1 MRGNHKQL
9 LIHYEKNNF
18 ISYVSDYLLF
28 NSPASANKIIVLC
41 IGTDRSTGDAL
52 GPFIG
57 SYVTENYRL
66 QNIHVYGTLNNP
78 VHAKNLS
85 DTIAHIYETYKK
97 CFIIAIDAS
106 LGKFTSIG
114 KVLCGQGSIKP
125 GAAVHKKLPSVGH
138 IYITGVVNTSGF
150 MEFSVLQSTRLFL
163 VTSMAKQIAKAL
175 YIYDCKISSKRTT
188 QIKPNS

>member
-1 MRGNHKQL
+1 MRGNHKQI
-9 LIHYEKNNF
+9 LIHYEKNSF
-18 ISYVSDYLLF
+18 IIYVSDYLFFDSL
-28 NSPASANKIIVLC
+28 ASANQIIVIC
-41 IGTDRSTGDAL
+41 IVRDLLTGDAL
-52 GPFIG
+52 CPFIG
-57 SYVTENYRL
+57 SYVTEYYRIH
-66 QNIHVYGTLNNP
+66 NIHVYWILNNP
-78 VHAKNLS
+78 VNAKILS
-85 DTIAHIYETYKK
+85 IMISHNYETYKK

-175 YIYDCKISSKRTT
+175 YIYDCKISSKLTT

>member
-18 ISYVSDYLLF
+18 ISYVSDFLLF

-97 CFIIAIDAS
+97 CFIITIDARS
-106 LGKFTSIG
+106 EERRVWK
-114 KVLCGQGSIKP
+114 
-125 GAAVHKKLPSVGH
+125 
-138 IYITGVVNTSGF
+138 
-150 MEFSVLQSTRLFL
+150 E
-163 VTSMAKQIAKAL
+163 
-175 YIYDCKISSKRTT
+175 
-188 QIKPNS
+188 